1 MAYFPIISGIFS
13 GKYLA
18 IKLFISGKV
27 LYLIKVKILKNISN
41 IATKKTVF
49 DNLRKKKIT
58 ITNKTKNI
66 TASKLPLPILI
77 NILAEYD
84 IFSNKFLILLYIKLS
99 LLYNILIIEEDVWVK
114 NLSYHFLLVY

>member
-1 MAYFPIISGIFS
+1 MFS

-77 NILAEYD
+77 NILSEPD
-84 IFSNKFLILLYIKLS
+84 VFSNKFLILLYIKLS